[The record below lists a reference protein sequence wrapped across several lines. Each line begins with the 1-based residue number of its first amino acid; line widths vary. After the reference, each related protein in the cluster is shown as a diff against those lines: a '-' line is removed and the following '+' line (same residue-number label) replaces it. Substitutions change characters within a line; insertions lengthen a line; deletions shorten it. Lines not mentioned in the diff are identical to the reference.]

1 MQLKFCEKFLLVW
14 FLLFGDNF
22 DVWYFIFDQAKED
35 LKGKSFLNSNGKI
48 SLEFLSFIKQKRG
61 REVESCFVAT
71 LLFKLRGIKEI
82 SPFSFFFLLQHKV
95 KDWENLYGI

>member
-35 LKGKSFLNSNGKI
+35 LKGKRI
-48 SLEFLSFIKQKRG
+48 I
-61 REVESCFVAT
+61 
-71 LLFKLRGIKEI
+71 
-82 SPFSFFFLLQHKV
+82 
-95 KDWENLYGI
+95 